1 MATVFELA
9 DVRSLILDI
18 LSRRNWFDSKQ
29 LDEIEEQLERAGP
42 GTSPE
47 IFLVKGGYISDQ
59 EIANLYAEELFLP
72 LVPNIIL
79 AGPTDNELAIL
90 LPEKLC
96 VDKLICP
103 MAVRDEVLD
112 VAFVSPE
119 EMGVVDELELLTGLR
134 INPMIAPL
142 TFVQA
147 RIDALYRA
155 DQQSKAIGEGGE
167 FAGIEEDR
175 NGQDED
181 ENILNLD
188 TPPTPDA
195 NGRIV
200 RMVNQILEQ
209 ALRNGASDIHL
220 EPFEDGCKF
229 RLRIDG
235 VLHELSPPSKSLF
248 IMIISRL
255 KILAKMDIAE
265 KRVPQ
270 DGAIA
275 LRTGEK
281 RIDLRVNTVPT
292 VYGEKMVLRI
302 LDKGAIPLN
311 LTGLGLDERQSNDLI
326 ESIHAPHGLALVTG
340 PTGSGKSTTL
350 YACLNLLN
358 EPTVNICTVEDPVEY
373 KFKGMNQVMVKAEV
387 GLNFSTALRAF
398 LRQDPDIIM
407 VGEVRDGETA
417 EICLRAALTGHFVL
431 STIHTNDALS
441 AVTRL
446 GDMGIEPFLL
456 GSTLRVLEAQRLLRK
471 LCPHCKEAYEV
482 DDQLAELHGLKKGEV
497 LYRPKG
503 CLQCRRMGYR
513 GRVGVFEIIR
523 ITPKLTQ
530 LIQKRVALDQLR
542 KAAREEGMKMLYDSA
557 LDKVRQGITSLEVA
571 LSVTMAEEE

>member
-18 LSRRNWFDSKQ
+18 LSRRNRFDSKQ
-29 LDEIEEQLERAGP
+29 LEEIEEQLERAGP

-72 LVPNIIL
+72 LVPNITL
-79 AGPTDNELAIL
+79 AGPPDSELAIL

-103 MAVRDEVLD
+103 IAVRDEVLD

-119 EMGVVDELELLTGLR
+119 EMGVVDELQLLTGLR

-175 NGQDED
+175 NDED

-188 TPPTPDA
+188 AQPTPDA

-235 VLHELSPPSKSLF
+235 VLHELSPPGKSLF

-292 VYGEKMVLRI
+292 VYGEKMVLRN
-302 LDKGAIPLN
+302 LGQGSHPTESDRARTGRAPVQRSDRVDTRSARPGA
-311 LTGLGLDERQSNDLI
+311 GDRADRQ
-326 ESIHAPHGLALVTG
+326 
-340 PTGSGKSTTL
+340 
-350 YACLNLLN
+350 
-358 EPTVNICTVEDPVEY
+358 
-373 KFKGMNQVMVKAEV
+373 
-387 GLNFSTALRAF
+387 R
-398 LRQDPDIIM
+398 
-407 VGEVRDGETA
+407 
-417 EICLRAALTGHFVL
+417 
-431 STIHTNDALS
+431 
-441 AVTRL
+441 
-446 GDMGIEPFLL
+446 
-456 GSTLRVLEAQRLLRK
+456 
-471 LCPHCKEAYEV
+471 
-482 DDQLAELHGLKKGEV
+482 
-497 LYRPKG
+497 
-503 CLQCRRMGYR
+503 
-513 GRVGVFEIIR
+513 
-523 ITPKLTQ
+523 
-530 LIQKRVALDQLR
+530 
-542 KAAREEGMKMLYDSA
+542 
-557 LDKVRQGITSLEVA
+557 
-571 LSVTMAEEE
+571 